1 MIGLVLSAKTT
12 WITAMETCVNN
23 NHAPYDPGENY
34 EPDEKWTGTVKYDI
48 SCGKIFKLF
57 DT

>member
-23 NHAPYDPGENY
+23 NHAPYDPDENY
-34 EPDEKWTGTVKYDI
+34 ESDEKWTGTVKYDI
-48 SCGKIFKLF
+48 SCGKIF
-57 DT
+57 